1 MLSTL
6 LSLEGKIQDK
16 TRKALLLQ
24 FKAVLEE
31 VFICQALRFEV
42 KPIGCS
48 ASSVTS
54 VGTSEP
60 GQLHTVTGR

>member
-31 VFICQALRFEV
+31 VFICQALGL
-42 KPIGCS
+42 K
-48 ASSVTS
+48 SSPS
-54 VGTSEP
+54 DA
-60 GQLHTVTGR
+60 LHPL